1 MRSMRWLSILT
12 AALIIT
18 ACFYKW
24 VSVDENNFFI
34 GGFYSSKE
42 SRFGQPGLFHVIF
55 CVVIIAL
62 LIIGKLW
69 SYRTAFFVSAFNI
82 AWAAR
87 NFILIPAC
95 SGGTCPEKHTA
106 LYVILF
112 GSIALIV
119 FTAMVEVKPKQK
131 ASSIE
136 MKKP

>member
-18 ACFYKW
+18 ACFYTW

-42 SRFGQPGLFHVIF
+42 SRFGQPGLLHTIF
-55 CVVIIAL
+55 CSVIIVL

-69 SYRTAFFVSAFNI
+69 SYRISFFVSAFNV
-82 AWAAR
+82 AWATR
-87 NFILIPAC
+87 NFLLIPAC
-95 SGGTCPEKHTA
+95 SGGVCPEKHTA

-119 FTAMVEVKPKQK
+119 FTALVEVRPKQK
-131 ASSIE
+131 TSSAG
-136 MKKP
+136 